1 MHYKNN
7 KSGFTLIEI
16 LLSMSIFL
24 VFMTIVVNSYASLSG
39 SQRIVNDQRKL
50 YSVSREIFDVFTSEA
65 RDSYI
70 YYGDNGLTNFNNGV
84 EKLTFVSND
93 GVVLNT
99 FYRDEKG
106 DLYFNVNNNCG
117 LDVSEQKLND
127 DFVGVKELSFY
138 VTPAYDPYLEENVIF
153 NSLQFQPKVTIFMT
167 LEDVERNITM
177 DFQTTISMRI
187 YQSAPEVN
195 PICLMIN

>member
-1 MHYKNN
+1 
-7 KSGFTLIEI
+7 
-16 LLSMSIFL
+16 
-24 VFMTIVVNSYASLSG
+24 MTIVVNSYASLSG